1 MSSPLIIIVVIAHGA
16 ITIVITIAARRAVT
30 IIIVVIARRAV
41 AITIIVIVKVVARRP
56 SSSRLLPVTPTIV
69 MPLPSLSL
77 SSPNAPQKLLAK
89 LC

>member
-16 ITIVITIAARRAVT
+16 ITIVITVAARRAVT
-30 IIIVVIARRAV
+30 IIIVVITRRAV

-56 SSSRLLPVTPTIV
+56 SSSRSLPVTPPIV
-69 MPLPSLSL
+69 MPLPLLSL
-77 SSPNAPQKLLAK
+77 SSPNAPPKLLAK